1 MNNIFACL
9 PNKEELE
16 KMTEDFNNTI
26 LYAQSRGWINNI
38 GESSSHPRYVLTKE
52 GIGFFIAHMLNLQVF
67 VEQLIVQRLDEDE
80 GEKK

>member
-1 MNNIFACL
+1 MNNIAACL

-38 GESSSHPRYVLTKE
+38 GESYVLTKE
-52 GIGFFIAHMLNLQVF
+52 GIGFFVAHMLNLQVF
-67 VEQLIVQRLDEDE
+67 MEQLMEQRMWNEDE
-80 GEKK
+80 GGNK